1 MQVRILSLEPIQKGN
16 RMTITDKSTFYVGNK
31 TGVLLIHGLGGTPV
45 EMRYIAQG
53 LHRQGYT
60 VYCCQLQGHCG
71 TPEELAKS
79 TYHDWI
85 NSVEVALE
93 KLSHCETVFV
103 GGLSAGSLLAL
114 HLAHKYPEKIDA
126 CILYSPTLVL
136 NGWAMPFYMKYLYYL
151 RPSFLLFDMML
162 AERHPHGIKDD
173 RIRNMIVSSMQ
184 NNSKDVGTFYTPL
197 RSVVQFNAFSA
208 LMKKELKNI
217 SIPLITFH
225 SREDDFAD
233 ISNSVEIVNSVAGK
247 AELVVLEDSYHIIVL
262 DKQRNHVLYKSHE
275 YIESIKQQNRKEQEK
290 RVLHYKLK

>member
-1 MQVRILSLEPIQKGN
+1 
-16 RMTITDKSTFYVGNK
+16 MTITDKSTFYVGNK